1 MSCLNPKG
9 HIPPSVNSIL
19 TSSVVFACVLGGAV
33 LGMFLRVYLP
43 EEHLSGATKETV
55 KLGMAL
61 VSTMSALVLG
71 LLVSSAKTFY
81 DTQGAE
87 LNQLSADVVVL
98 DRLLA
103 HYGPDTKDAR
113 DELRAS
119 VIRLLDRIWPAENT
133 RPFRASQTPAPQTD
147 ASSEVLLDKIQAL
160 SPKDDKQRSLMGQ
173 TLSITV
179 GVVRIRWLMY
189 EQSNASVSKTL
200 LVVMVFWLTAVFV
213 SFGLFAPRNATAVAG
228 LCAGALSVSGAIFLI
243 LEMYMPYSG
252 LIQISSS
259 PLRAAIEHLGH

>member
-1 MSCLNPKG
+1 M
-9 HIPPSVNSIL
+9 NSIL
-19 TSSVVFACVLGGAV
+19 TSSVVFACVLGGAFA
-33 LGMFLRVYLP
+33 GMCLRVCLP
-43 EEHLSGATKETV
+43 QDHLSGETKETV

-81 DTQGAE
+81 DTQVAE

-113 DELRAS
+113 DELQAS

-133 RPFRASQTPAPQTD
+133 RPFRTPQTQAPRTD
-147 ASSEVLLDKIQAL
+147 MSSEALIDKIQAL
-160 SPKDDKQRSLMGQ
+160 SPKDDKHRSLMAQ
-173 TLSITV
+173 TLGIAI
-179 GVVRIRWLMY
+179 GVARIRWLMY
-189 EQSNASVSKTL
+189 EQSNASVSRTL

-213 SFGLFAPRNATAVAG
+213 SFGLFAPRNPTAIAG
-228 LCAGALSVSGAIFLI
+228 
-243 LEMYMPYSG
+243 
-252 LIQISSS
+252 
-259 PLRAAIEHLGH
+259 PLRRRFVSFGRDLPHPRNVHAL